1 MSFETATAKLLP
13 VYSPYRRYAPA
24 VGQSCAPE
32 FEPDYFH
39 YNSYRLAYK
48 EYGAASG
55 TPVIY
60 FHDSGSSRLEA
71 ALFHDSA
78 QRNGFRLLVV
88 DRPGIG
94 KSDFFSCTRPD
105 DFCAAILALTAQLG
119 LQQFGVMSLGS
130 GGIYA
135 LSLAKQCSERVMF
148 MLSLGGVPGSV
159 FNEQENPSYSASCWN
174 ELTPLLVKMLV
185 RVRHRFFPADPAD
198 TLKRL
203 EAHLC
208 TADRHSL
215 ADRSLFRALAADHEE
230 ALSSGY
236 KGIAQD
242 IALCYRKL
250 DYRLQEVTVPVEVW
264 QGETDRLSQRSDCE
278 YMAARMPHAR
288 YHRVADRG
296 HFFFM
301 HKMDRVFDE
310 LRGVLSS
317 RVSRRA
323 A

>member
-1 MSFETATAKLLP
+1 M
-13 VYSPYRRYAPA
+13 
-24 VGQSCAPE
+24 
-32 FEPDYFH
+32 FH
-39 YNSYRLAYK
+39 
-48 EYGAASG
+48 E
-55 TPVIY
+55 
-60 FHDSGSSRLEA
+60 
-71 ALFHDSA
+71 SA

-94 KSDFFSCTRPD
+94 KSDFFTCTRPD
-105 DFCAAILALTAQLG
+105 DFCAAVLVLASQLG
-119 LQQFGVMSLGS
+119 LKHFGVMSLGA

-135 LSLAKQCSERVMF
+135 LSLAKMSSERVMF
-148 MLSLGGVPGSV
+148 MLSLGGVPGSI
-159 FNEQENPSYSASCWN
+159 FNEQGSNSYSASCWN

-185 RVRHRFFPADPAD
+185 RVRQRFFPADPAD
-198 TLKRL
+198 TIKRL
-203 EAHLC
+203 EEHLC

-215 ADRSLFRALAADHEE
+215 ADRSLFGALAADHEE

-250 DYRLQEVTVPVEVW
+250 DYRLQEVTVPVEIW

-301 HKMDRVFDE
+301 NKMDRVFDE
-310 LRGVLSS
+310 LRGVLSY
-317 RVSRRA
+317 RGCRHA

>member
-1 MSFETATAKLLP
+1 MSLHSATAKLFP
-13 VYSPYRRYAPA
+13 AISPSRRYIAPVA
-24 VGQSCAPE
+24 RSSARDEHPE
-32 FEPDYFH
+32 FFLFND
-39 YNSYRLAYK
+39 YRLAYK
-48 EYGAASG
+48 EYGAITG

-71 ALFHDSA
+71 ALFHESA

-94 KSDFFSCTRPD
+94 KSEFFACTRPE
-105 DFCAAILALTAQLG
+105 DFCGALLALVSQLE
-119 LQQFGVMSLGS
+119 LRQFGVMSLGA

-135 LSLAKQCSERVMF
+135 LSLAKLCSERVMF

-159 FNEQENPSYSASCWN
+159 FNEQGSNSYSASCWN

-185 RVRHRFFPADPAD
+185 RVRQRFFPADPAV
-198 TLKRL
+198 TIKRL

-215 ADRSLFRALAADHEE
+215 SDRSLFRALAADHEE
-230 ALSSGY
+230 ALSCGY

-250 DYRLQEVTVPVEVW
+250 DYRLQEVTVPVEIW

-296 HFFFM
+296 HFFFVN
-301 HKMDRVFDE
+301 KMDRVFDE

-317 RVSRRA
+317 RGCRQA